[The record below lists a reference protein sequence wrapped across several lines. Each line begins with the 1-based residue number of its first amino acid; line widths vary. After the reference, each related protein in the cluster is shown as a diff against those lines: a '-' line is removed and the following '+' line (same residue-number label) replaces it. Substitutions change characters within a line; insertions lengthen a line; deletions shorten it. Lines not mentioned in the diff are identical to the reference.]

1 MASRSRARLRRHSGE
16 RRSASSGQIG
26 TTPLLSWKP
35 RGGFPILP
43 ATGLVGQSPPEAH
56 ASRRMPTAALR
67 ASMAR
72 SASGASRDQQ
82 SWSPAPSRTRWQPSA
97 DARCASST
105 PLRSRPYPARAPS
118 LRSRRVSP
126 LSRRFPSVSVTR
138 ARPFTESDGAQGEGH
153 VPTVG
158 VRSCSGRLR
167 TDAKRRP
174 RATWAGLPA
183 RSRSS
188 DGRGMSFP
196 RCSRPRAEAERRSP
210 ESRVR
215 LPEAPTASAQWR
227 HHRNERSCPPSGQRR
242 NRPVSFSPPG
252 RPRTCALAACPGTS
266 LLAYRW

>member
-1 MASRSRARLRRHSGE
+1 
-16 RRSASSGQIG
+16 
-26 TTPLLSWKP
+26 
-35 RGGFPILP
+35 
-43 ATGLVGQSPPEAH
+43 
-56 ASRRMPTAALR
+56 
-67 ASMAR
+67 MAR
-72 SASGASRDQQ
+72 SAPGASRDQC
-82 SWSPAPSRTRWQPSA
+82 SDGNPGRVPMPSRDGVRRAKPA
-97 DARCASST
+97 DPHAFAGRRPRPELAGNRARTLGARVLHGRT
-105 PLRSRPYPARAPS
+105 LLRSRPYPARAPS

-126 LSRRFPSVSVTR
+126 FSRRFPSVSVTR
-138 ARPFTESDGAQGEGH
+138 ACLCTESDGAQGEGH

-215 LPEAPTASAQWR
+215 LPQAPTASAQWR
-227 HHRNERSCPPSGQRR
+227 RHRSERSCPPWG
-242 NRPVSFSPPG
+242 
-252 RPRTCALAACPGTS
+252 
-266 LLAYRW
+266 